1 VTPAL
6 QALGLVLALGS
17 VVGAVVLAAHGLY
30 APSFLCVA
38 GAVIAARAAS

>member
-6 QALGLVLALGS
+6 QALGWLLALGS

-30 APSFLCVA
+30 APSLLCVV